1 MKKGTVITIIV
12 IALIIGMVM
21 YMQRRPVENVEV
33 ETEEGTVVTQEL
45 VVTQTAVSHTLIV
58 DDHFSLDGGVLF
70 PFDSAVLSEDGK
82 AIIDERTVKYRGK
95 VQDMLD
101 IDVVGYADSVGA
113 EDYNQT
119 LSVERAQAVADYI
132 DAQTDIPHNKIIVRG
147 KGESHADGGSAEDQ
161 ALDRRV
167 IINVTGTLLDKE

>member
-1 MKKGTVITIIV
+1 
-12 IALIIGMVM
+12 
-21 YMQRRPVENVEV
+21 
-33 ETEEGTVVTQEL
+33 
-45 VVTQTAVSHTLIV
+45 
-58 DDHFSLDGGVLF
+58 
-70 PFDSAVLSEDGK
+70 VLSEDGK

-101 IDVVGYADSVGA
+101 IDVVGYADSVGT

-147 KGESHADGGSAEDQ
+147 KGESHAKGDSAEDQ

-167 IINVTGTLLDKE
+167 IINVTGTLVDQK

>member
-1 MKKGTVITIIV
+1 
-12 IALIIGMVM
+12 
-21 YMQRRPVENVEV
+21 
-33 ETEEGTVVTQEL
+33 
-45 VVTQTAVSHTLIV
+45 
-58 DDHFSLDGGVLF
+58 
-70 PFDSAVLSEDGK
+70 
-82 AIIDERTVKYRGK
+82 
-95 VQDMLD
+95 MLD

-147 KGESHADGGSAEDQ
+147 KGESRAKGDSAEDQ

-167 IINVTGTLLDKE
+167 IINVTGTLVDQK

>member
-1 MKKGTVITIIV
+1 MNKTIVIIIV
-12 IALIIGMVM
+12 LIALAVGLVM
-21 YMQRRPVENVEV
+21 CMDRTPIEV
-33 ETEEGTVVTQEL
+33 ATEEEPLVSQEL
-45 VVTQTAVSHTLIV
+45 IIAETAVSHTVVV
-58 DDHFSLDGGVLF
+58 DDHFSLDGAILF
-70 PFDSAVLSEDGK
+70 PFDSAVLSDDGK
-82 AIIDERTVKYRGK
+82 AIIDERIAKYRGK

-147 KGESHADGGSAEDQ
+147 KGESHAKGDSAEDQ

-167 IINVTGTLLDKE
+167 IINVTGTLVDQK